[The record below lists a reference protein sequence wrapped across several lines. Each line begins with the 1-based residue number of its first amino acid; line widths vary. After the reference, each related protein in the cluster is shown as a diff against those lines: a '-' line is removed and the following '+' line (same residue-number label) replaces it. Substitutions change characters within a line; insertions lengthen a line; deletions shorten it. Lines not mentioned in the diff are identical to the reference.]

1 MVLVGQGVHLKGN
14 HSPRGCLDKKDN
26 RRSSTPSPLRS
37 PPALP
42 SGLPPSP
49 SSFSPALIIPPEAGS
64 SITAL
69 SPPKPGSCSDAGPE
83 LGGLEHNAVPLSLSC
98 ALWEMGTGPQQPS
111 RLTSGSVPHRTS
123 CPPGGW
129 SQAEPPT
136 GPTRTPPPKTR
147 LRPRRGRSYL
157 LSLAPARSLLR
168 DVTAGLAC

>member
-98 ALWEMGTGPQQPS
+98 ALWEMGTGPATAIETDLQKCPAPHLLPS
-111 RLTSGSVPHRTS
+111 WWVVPGRAAHRAHPHPAPQNPA
-123 CPPGGW
+123 PP
-129 SQAEPPT
+129 APRPLLPPFPSA
-136 GPTRTPPPKTR
+136 GQVA
-147 LRPRRGRSYL
+147 
-157 LSLAPARSLLR
+157 LA
-168 DVTAGLAC
+168 